1 MPQTPD
7 SKCVAPGAQS
17 SLRDV
22 LRRTVYVWGIL
33 LGVAGFTLT
42 FFASD
47 SEDPC
52 CHVQAPGFLVAGLGM
67 FPMATQ
73 YVRRRKF
80 HDLLAAGSGHHAF
93 RDVEDELDRLSK
105 LLPSSFRQRFLD
117 ARAQYAGSTSRRGH
131 RS

>member
-1 MPQTPD
+1 MP
-7 SKCVAPGAQS
+7 PGGLSPARN
-17 SLRDV
+17 LV
-22 LRRTVYVWGIL
+22 RRMVYVWGFA
-33 LGVAGFTLT
+33 LGVAGLTLT

-52 CHVQAPGFLVAGLGM
+52 CHVQAPGFLLAGLGL

-80 HDLLAAGSGHHAF
+80 DELLVAGSSHHAF
-93 RDVEDELDRLSK
+93 RDAEDELDRLSK
-105 LLPSSFRQRFLD
+105 LLPSAYRQRFLD
-117 ARAQYAGSTSRRGH
+117 ARAQYAGSTSRRHG